1 MEISDNHP
9 INNSGSLKWDDCA
22 MILLAAALFLVVV
35 GGNGWFFGIKYLTDT
50 HDKAYFEG
58 TTAGTAAGTAAGT
71 TAGYAAGYAAAQA
84 LFFEDEDMRAKSE
97 RVTIWRRCEYAAV
110 AHRARGTCG
119 MR

>member
-9 INNSGSLKWDDCA
+9 INNSGSLKWDDWA

-35 GGNGWFFGIKYLTDT
+35 GGNSWFFGIKYLTDA

-58 TTAGTAAGTAAGT
+58 TS
-71 TAGYAAGYAAAQA
+71 AGYAAGYALAQA
-84 LFFEDEDMRAKSE
+84 LWYEDEDMRAKSE
-97 RVTIWRRCEYAAV
+97 RVTIWRRCEYAAI

>member
-9 INNSGSLKWDDCA
+9 INNSGSLKWDDWA
-22 MILLAAALFLVVV
+22 MILLAAALLLVVV
-35 GGNGWFFGIKYLTDT
+35 GGNSWLFGIKYLTDT

-58 TTAGTAAGTAAGT
+58 TTV
-71 TAGYAAGYAAAQA
+71 GYAAGYAAAQA

-97 RVTIWRRCEYAAV
+97 RVTIWRRCENAAV

>member
-1 MEISDNHP
+1 
-9 INNSGSLKWDDCA
+9 

-35 GGNGWFFGIKYLTDT
+35 GGNSWFFGIKYLTDT

-97 RVTIWRRCEYAAV
+97 RVTIWRRCEYAAI